1 MPRTPESFLVTSA
14 SLEAEARIQMALS
27 VATPDLAA
35 LNLEYWGVAVLV
47 AGVLVEAD
55 GRSKSFLRTKPSLP
69 S

>member
-27 VATPDLAA
+27 VAAPDLAA
-35 LNLEYWGVAVLV
+35 LNLEYWGVVVEAVL
-47 AGVLVEAD
+47 AEAVC
-55 GRSKSFLRTKPSLP
+55 RSKSFLRTKPSLP